1 MPEISARQIGTT
13 ALRLLG
19 VAAAEQ
25 PISAD
30 MAQSALDALN
40 AMIDGWAVERLLTFT
55 RPKIALPLVPGQGVY
70 TWGLIEPPDAPADI
84 PREPPVRLEMALLTV
99 NDTTPG
105 LEWEVEVFTQS
116 EYESAVWLKGME
128 SSYPSMIYL
137 EASQPVAR
145 LHVWPV
151 PQMAYTLQ
159 LLPWTAHA
167 PYEHWDH
174 AISWPN
180 GYARAFQFNVAI
192 ELAPQYGV
200 EPSPIVLR
208 TAEESKRAIFPI
220 NVEVGRLS
228 LTPGRPRGGT
238 PYGYPRQFLTGR

>member
-1 MPEISARQIGTT
+1 MPEFSARQIGTT

-25 PISAD
+25 PLSAD

-40 AMIDGWAVERLLTFT
+40 AMLDGWAVERLLIFT
-55 RPKIALPLVPGQGVY
+55 RPKIPLVLEPGRPTY
-70 TWGLIEPPDAPADI
+70 TWGLSVPPADI

-99 NDTTPG
+99 EDTTPG
-105 LEWEVEVFTQS
+105 LEWEVKILTQS
-116 EYESAVWLKGME
+116 EYESSVWLKGME
-128 SSYPSMIYL
+128 STYPAMLYL

-145 LHVWPV
+145 LHVWPI
-151 PQMAYTLQ
+151 PQIAYTLQ

-167 PYEHWDH
+167 PYAAWDDVLP
-174 AISWPN
+174 WPN
-180 GYARAFQFNVAI
+180 GYQRAMQFNLAL

-200 EPSPIVLR
+200 EPSPLILR

-220 NVEVGRLS
+220 NVEIGRLS

-238 PYGYPRQFLTGR
+238 PYGYPRPFLTGR

>member
-1 MPEISARQIGTT
+1 MPEVKARQICET

-19 VAAAEQ
+19 VSAAEQ
-25 PISAD
+25 PVSAD
-30 MAQSALDALN
+30 MSDSALDALN
-40 AMIDGWAVERLLTFT
+40 TLIDGWATERLLTYT
-55 RPKIALPLVPGQGVY
+55 RPKIPLVLVPGRGVY
-70 TWGLIEPPDAPADI
+70 TWGVSTPAADI
-84 PREPPVRLEMALLTV
+84 PREPPVRLELALLTV
-99 NDTTPG
+99 EDTAPG
-105 LEWEVEVFTQS
+105 LEWEVEIFTQS
-116 EYESAVWLKGME
+116 EYEASVWLKGME
-128 SSYPSMIYL
+128 STYPSMLYL
-137 EASQPVAR
+137 EAAQPVAR

-180 GYARAFQFNVAI
+180 GYLVAFQMNLAV
-192 ELAPQYGV
+192 ELGPQYGV
-200 EPSPIVLR
+200 EASPTVQR
-208 TAEESKRAIFPI
+208 RAEESKRAIFPI

-238 PYGYPRQFLTGR
+238 PYGYPRGFYTGTR